1 MCNAKSKLLLF
12 PGIIFLNNQS
22 LKLIFI
28 LNQIAMQVAVT
39 RKKYI
44 FSPDPSRIIAR
55 FLYVNDERS
64 ADIIRKVLAMPEK
77 EVNIAMS
84 QLLRGYSRRH
94 RNISKI
100 FEKHFAKMA
109 PIFDKIEVNEE
120 DLTPAQ
126 KALIGSYFTMEYS
139 IESAAF
145 FNPSIV
151 ENPDQSETRP
161 DETRV
166 IFSFRATGE
175 GHISSVVFR
184 SGILDRNNNL
194 TLEPVGK
201 MLAEADV
208 ITRNSYDK
216 KAFLEKLVEMQ
227 EKGNV
232 ISPAVL
238 DKHDEK
244 KDQANFIPP
253 VIVDK
258 HDEKQDNR
266 NVISPAFI
274 LDKLGDNFTYG
285 ELMMNIDKARK
296 DSELT
301 EDQVKIIN
309 QMMWLA
315 SSHYE
320 INFSIDSAISERVI
334 FPISATE
341 QKGIEDA
348 RFVKFTD
355 DNGEITYY
363 ATYTAYDGMAIMPK
377 LISTKDF
384 YDFKILPINGEIA
397 QNKGMALFPR
407 KINGKYAMLCRIDGV
422 NNYIAYS
429 DSINIWREAKI
440 IQRPKFPWELVQI
453 GNAGSPIET
462 EDGWLVITH
471 AVGSMREYSLGASLY
486 DLKNP
491 EIEIGRLS
499 NPLMVP
505 NETEREGYVP
515 NVIYSCGSMIH
526 NEDLVIPY
534 AMSDHSSSYAT
545 VDLRELLD
553 VLKASGSNGKL
564 L

>member
-1 MCNAKSKLLLF
+1 
-12 PGIIFLNNQS
+12 
-22 LKLIFI
+22 
-28 LNQIAMQVAVT
+28 MQVAVT
-39 RKKYI
+39 RKKFI
-44 FSPDPSRIIAR
+44 FSPDPTRVIAR
-55 FLYVNDERS
+55 FLYMNDERS

-94 RNISKI
+94 RNISRI
-100 FEKHFAKMA
+100 FEKHFAKLA
-109 PIFDKIEVNEE
+109 PIFNKIEVNED
-120 DLTPAQ
+120 DLSVSQ

-151 ENPDQSETRP
+151 ENPDQTETRS
-161 DETRV
+161 DEKRV

-175 GHISSVVFR
+175 GHISSIVFR
-184 SGILDRNNNL
+184 SGILDKNNNL
-194 TLEPVGK
+194 TIEPVGN

-208 ITRNSYDK
+208 IKRNVYDK
-216 KAFLEKLVEMQ
+216 KTFQKKLDEMQ
-227 EKGNV
+227 DQANVISPVIIDKLDKMQDKGNV
-232 ISPAVL
+232 ISPA
-238 DKHDEK
+238 
-244 KDQANFIPP
+244 
-253 VIVDK
+253 IVDK
-258 HDEKQDNR
+258 HDEMQDKG
-266 NVISPAFI
+266 NVISSAFI
-274 LDKLGDNFTYG
+274 LDKLGDEFTYG
-285 ELMMNIDKARK
+285 ELMKNLEIARK
-296 DSELT
+296 DTNLP
-301 EDQVKIIN
+301 DDHKKLIN

-341 QKGIEDA
+341 QRGIEDA

-355 DNGEITYY
+355 DNDEVTYY
-363 ATYTAYDGMAIMPK
+363 ATYTAYDGMAILPK

-384 YDFKILPINGEIA
+384 YNFKILPINGEIA

-440 IQRPKFPWELVQI
+440 IQQPKYPWELVQI

-462 EDGWLVITH
+462 EEGWLIITH
-471 AVGSMREYSLGASLY
+471 AVGSMREYTLGASLY
-486 DLKNP
+486 ELENP
-491 EIEIGRLS
+491 EKEIGRLN
-499 NPLMVP
+499 NPLIVP
-505 NETEREGYVP
+505 NEVEREGYVP
-515 NVIYSCGSMIH
+515 NVIYSCGSIIH
-526 NEDLVIPY
+526 NDDLIIPY
-534 AMSDHSSSYAT
+534 AMSDHSSTYAT

-553 VLKASGSNGKL
+553 VLKASGNNNRK
-564 L
+564 